1 MTTLIVGIGNTLR
14 GDDGIAARVLELL
27 SASPTQGVE
36 LRCVHS
42 LVPELSAEVS
52 SFEQVVFVDA
62 DVSVHRVSL
71 AQVDEDEGAGLHS
84 FSPATIVGYSRQL
97 GFRGEAYVCRL
108 PVWSLGVGEGLSP
121 DAAHLAELTAETLA
135 QLVNSSARERR

>member
-1 MTTLIVGIGNTLR
+1 MSTLIVGIGNTLR

-27 SASPTQGVE
+27 GGRVTAGVE
-36 LRCVHS
+36 LKCVHS
-42 LVPELSAEVS
+42 LLPELSADVA

-62 DVSVHRVSL
+62 DVSVQCVSL
-71 AQVDEDEGAGLHS
+71 AQVDEAERPGLHA

-108 PVWSLGVGEGLSP
+108 PVWSVGAGEGLSP
-121 DAAHLAELTAETLA
+121 DAAHLAELAAETLSQFVA
-135 QLVNSSARERR
+135 Q